1 MPNSSG
7 SRQRAIGEA
16 PLKQPTQQPAASVF
30 DATAATFERDR
41 PLPSGVPEA
50 IRLAILLA
58 TPVPAPARVLD
69 LGAGTGRFGKAF
81 VASGDVYIG
90 VDLSFPMLRE
100 FRANSGNACLAQAD
114 GQHLP
119 FRDGSF
125 DVVMLMQ
132 VLGGAGNWQGILSE
146 ARRVLRAGG
155 AVVVGH
161 TIFSPE
167 GMSAQL
173 KRQLALI
180 LEEMN
185 VVRHQPQQARRQALA
200 WLESSAGRWLHL
212 CAASWTASAT
222 PREFLA
228 RHRTGARFA
237 ALPISIQEDALQ
249 RLGTWATT
257 AFGSLDAAFP
267 EERSFELEVF
277 EFH

>member
-1 MPNSSG
+1 MKP
-7 SRQRAIGEA
+7 
-16 PLKQPTQQPAASVF
+16 PTTSVF
-30 DATAATFERDR
+30 DAAAATFERDR

-50 IRLAILLA
+50 IRSAIWQA
-58 TPVPAPARVLD
+58 TQVPTPARVLD
-69 LGAGTGRFGKAF
+69 LGAGSGRFGKAF
-81 VASGDVYIG
+81 VAAGDLYIG

-125 DVVMLMQ
+125 DVVILMQ

-146 ARRVLRAGG
+146 TRRVLRAGG

-161 TIFSPE
+161 TVFSPE

-173 KRQLALI
+173 KHQLNLI
-180 LEEMN
+180 LEKMILEETN
-185 VVRHQPQQARRQALA
+185 VVQHQPHQARRQALA
-200 WLESSAGRWLHL
+200 WLESSVGRRLHL
-212 CAASWTASAT
+212 CAAAWTASAT

-237 ALPISIQEDALQ
+237 ALPISIQERALQ
-249 RLGTWATT
+249 RLGAWAKTT
-257 AFGSLDAAFP
+257 FGSLDAAFP
-267 EERSFELEVF
+267 EERSFELDVF
-277 EFH
+277 EF